1 MYERISAPVIPKKQ
15 FQSRVLRSMILGV
28 GLIAF
33 SLVIGMAGFHYFFP
47 KLDWAD
53 AFVNTSMILSGMG
66 PLAQPETTAAKIFA
80 GVYALYSGLMLLI
93 VAAVLFAPII
103 HRFLHKMH
111 VDDDEPVRKKPK

>member
-1 MYERISAPVIPKKQ
+1 MYEHISAPVIPKAQ
-15 FQSRVLRSMILGV
+15 FQNRLLRSMWLGM
-28 GLIAF
+28 GLIGF
-33 SLVIGMAGFHYFFP
+33 SLAIGMAGFHYFFQ

-53 AFVNTSMILSGMG
+53 AFVNTAMILSGMG
-66 PLAQPETTAAKIFA
+66 PLAQPDTTAAKIFA

-111 VDDDEPVRKKPK
+111 VDDDEPVQKKST